1 MVSILSQD
9 VVTESGVLL
18 RPLTML
24 AGAGG
29 GGVGGYCECHVAL
42 FTATD
47 RVDILG
53 SRVLPRTESGGIL
66 AFRVSGRKQR
76 RVTQFSKLWDSCAR
90 APFPFR
96 GWLGWGREIQS
107 SSTSSS
113 HLGTLNTSHVYLEAN
128 LTGDRPL

>member
-1 MVSILSQD
+1 
-9 VVTESGVLL
+9 
-18 RPLTML
+18 ML

-29 GGVGGYCECHVAL
+29 GAGGYCECHVAL

-47 RVDILG
+47 RVDVLG

-76 RVTQFSKLWDSCAR
+76 RVTQLSKLWDSCK
-90 APFPFR
+90 
-96 GWLGWGREIQS
+96 GDVWGGGREIQS